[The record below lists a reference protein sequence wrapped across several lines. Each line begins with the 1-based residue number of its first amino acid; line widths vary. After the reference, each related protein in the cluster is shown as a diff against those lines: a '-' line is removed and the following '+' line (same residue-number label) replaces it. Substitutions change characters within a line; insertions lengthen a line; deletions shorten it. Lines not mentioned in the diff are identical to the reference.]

1 MDHAPD
7 DECRDGEDQRRDVI
21 EVDRPLVTDGV
32 AELKSAYRDK
42 PVTSAA
48 DEARSSHGEDSRE
61 LMEGQREEDD
71 IDASQAKRR
80 QADAQRRKHRDD
92 RREEDREERIPAEAV
107 DEDSGRPTAD
117 GEQGNLSEGIDAP
130 VAHDEVPRLGNHRLH
145 EEKDQQ
151 GEQVSA
157 DREPGEHQRR
167 QKAREHHASHGV
179 DRDPAPWR
187 RRLVEP
193 WPRPCGGHG
202 GVRAHSRLTSPMPN
216 KPLGRTMS
224 IRMMSRNTPG

>member
-1 MDHAPD
+1 DKPNAELVDAPADGVCLRVSQRGDRHPQRRMDHAPD
-7 DECRDGEDQRRDVI
+7 DECRDAEDQRRDVI

-48 DEARSSHGEDSRE
+48 DEPRSSHGEDSRE

-107 DEDSGRPTAD
+107 DEESGPPTAD
-117 GEQGNLSEGIDAP
+117 GEQ
-130 VAHDEVPRLGNHRLH
+130 
-145 EEKDQQ
+145 
-151 GEQVSA
+151 
-157 DREPGEHQRR
+157 
-167 QKAREHHASHGV
+167 
-179 DRDPAPWR
+179 
-187 RRLVEP
+187 
-193 WPRPCGGHG
+193 
-202 GVRAHSRLTSPMPN
+202 
-216 KPLGRTMS
+216 
-224 IRMMSRNTPG
+224 